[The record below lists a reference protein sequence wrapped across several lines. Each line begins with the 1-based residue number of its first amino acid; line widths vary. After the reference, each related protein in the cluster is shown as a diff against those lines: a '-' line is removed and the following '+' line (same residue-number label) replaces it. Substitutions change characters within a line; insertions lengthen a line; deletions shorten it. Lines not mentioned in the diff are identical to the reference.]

1 MLNPNH
7 LQIKEKVICIYLIP
21 AGCNLYYQAVQRLN
35 ATSIKFEET
44 RYQSLTFTLRLRT
57 IFLTCISNNWIIL
70 IKDNSTLY
78 WQENMLQEHSR
89 ARGSHKLLQN
99 LRIGEIA
106 HNACRVFFFSYTSV
120 SVSLKEMVFIVSCTK
135 RTWLIPRVMSHFSM
149 QCVVVVIRVASERQA
164 EKIHQIG
171 SQMNWLVSPASW
183 SVFWSTEHFLISWSC

>member
-1 MLNPNH
+1 MLHPNH

-44 RYQSLTFTLRLRT
+44 RYQSLIFTLRLRT

-106 HNACRVFFFSYTSV
+106 HNACRGFFFLHLCLCFIERNGIYSFLHKENLTHTQSN
-120 SVSLKEMVFIVSCTK
+120 VSLLNAVC
-135 RTWLIPRVMSHFSM
+135 
-149 QCVVVVIRVASERQA
+149 CC
-164 EKIHQIG
+164 G
-171 SQMNWLVSPASW
+171 Y
-183 SVFWSTEHFLISWSC
+183 